1 LTEDI
6 IIVAALVITLVLV
19 FSKKI
24 SDSKTWHA
32 TVTPLASIIG
42 SGFLVIAPL
51 LVSIAG
57 MKALAAIFVI
67 VALGYACG
75 EVMRF
80 NIQNIEEKKE
90 HTSASSL
97 IEVGEKISKL
107 SLGIAYIISVTFY
120 LQLLS
125 AFLLKGFHLENP
137 TYANILTTVCILAI
151 ALIGKFR
158 GLKKLESL
166 EQFSVNIKLSIIAGL
181 ICGLL
186 VYNIDLFIGGH
197 WRLQIS
203 PHEMDFESFRKLF
216 GSLIVIQGFETSR
229 FIGSQYSANLR
240 VTTMRYAQ
248 SISGIIYILFV
259 GLILVVFTKNIHVS
273 DTEIIDL
280 SGRVSSI
287 LPHLLIFAA
296 VLSQLSAAV
305 ADTIGSGG
313 LIFETSKKKIS
324 MPNSYLVIG
333 SFAIALT
340 WLADVFQIITFA
352 SQAFSFF
359 YCLQSLEAAI
369 FSFKDQKWIRG
380 FLFTCLSLF
389 LSAIVILGLPAN
401 V

>member
-1 LTEDI
+1 LIEDT
-6 IIVAALVITLVLV
+6 IIVVSLILTLGFV

-24 SDSKTWHA
+24 SGSKTWHA

-57 MKALAAIFVI
+57 MKALAAIIILVI
-67 VALGYACG
+67 VGYACG

-80 NIQNIEEKKE
+80 NILNIEEKKE
-90 HTSASSL
+90 RTTHSFF
-97 IEVGEKISKL
+97 IDMGEKFSKL

-137 TYANILTTVCILAI
+137 IYANILTTACILAI
-151 ALIGKFR
+151 AFIGRFR

-181 ICGLL
+181 LGGLL
-186 VYNIDLFIGGH
+186 VYNINLFMGGQWH
-197 WRLQIS
+197 LQIS
-203 PHEMDFESFRKLF
+203 PHDINFESFRKLF

-229 FIGSQYSANLR
+229 FIGSQYSAKLR
-240 VTTMRYAQ
+240 VKTMRCAQ
-248 SISGIIYILFV
+248 IISGIIYILFV

-287 LPHLLIFAA
+287 LPYLLIFAA

-324 MPNSYLVIG
+324 MPNSYLIIG
-333 SFAIALT
+333 GFAIALT

-359 YCLQSLEAAI
+359 YCLQALEGAI
-369 FSFKDQKWIRG
+369 YCFQNRKWSRG
-380 FLFTCLSLF
+380 LLFTTLALF
-389 LSAIVILGLPAN
+389 LSAVVILGLPAN